1 MVSKKSSTFA
11 PAFEKALPNCVMVA
25 LQILVL
31 SVWVRVLVRQQKKKR
46 RSSLFFLCEPA
57 LTQRFLALKGTIITY
72 LVSLERL
79 LHIRCNFR
87 VLVLCPEGHDYFGN
101 TKKETLKSLFF
112 VRTGSHP
119 EVLSPNGHDYH
130 LSRFTRTIIAATEKK
145 AKRRCLAFFQSF
157 FRYLG

>member
-57 LTQRFLALKGTIITY
+57 LTQRFLALMGTIITY

-79 LHIRCNFR
+79 LQQ
-87 VLVLCPEGHDYFGN
+87 L
-101 TKKETLKSLFF
+101 KKKPSGDAWLFFSLFSDIWDSYSSG
-112 VRTGSHP
+112 VARPGKAYRQILLRQHSCALLRRTPRGQRYSQAGLP
-119 EVLSPNGHDYH
+119 ANG
-130 LSRFTRTIIAATEKK
+130 TTV
-145 AKRRCLAFFQSF
+145 
-157 FRYLG
+157 